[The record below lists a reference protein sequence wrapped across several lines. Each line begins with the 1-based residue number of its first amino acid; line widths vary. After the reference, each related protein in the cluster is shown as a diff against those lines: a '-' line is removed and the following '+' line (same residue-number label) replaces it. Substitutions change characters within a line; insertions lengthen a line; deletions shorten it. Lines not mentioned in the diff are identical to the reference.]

1 MHAELAK
8 GGQQLLKVINRM
20 AVVRHLCSRPGVS
33 RAELAVAVG
42 LTKSTVGASVR
53 DLIAQGWIVERDV
66 VATGDRGRRP
76 TPLFIDE
83 TRLLLLGAEVGI
95 ESVRVIATSL
105 TGDVQA
111 CMLVEHGPDR
121 TAGACIASLAAALLE
136 IQEKF
141 RPERQVV
148 GIGIGLPG
156 GVNQARGV
164 VQFAPNLGWRDVPFA
179 RLLADALRNTAL
191 ADLPLF
197 VQNEA
202 DAAALGE
209 LEFNP
214 SPDANPL
221 VYVSINQGLGAGVI
235 VGDRLL
241 NGSRGYAGE
250 VGHMVLEFNGPRCSC
265 GRLGCAEALIST
277 GALLRGEG
285 DGGAA
290 RSMQDIRARLAQ
302 EDADTLA
309 AVASAGNHL
318 GMLLMNL
325 TAAFDPGCI
334 VLGGAVV
341 EIGDPFLQPALST
354 LSEFSEAGSSPKPAV
369 RTSRFGIDAVAI
381 GAAALVRYRLTRPA
395 LPSPDAM
402 AARADP
408 KEYS

>member
-1 MHAELAK
+1 LHAEWAK
-8 GGQQLLKVINRM
+8 GGQQLLKLINRM
-20 AVVRHLCSRPGVS
+20 AVVRHLCARPGAS
-33 RAELAVAVG
+33 RAELATAIG
-42 LTKSTVGASVR
+42 LTKSTVGACVR
-53 DLIAQGWIVERDV
+53 DLIAQGWVVERDV

-95 ESVRVIATSL
+95 ESMRIIATSL
-105 TGDVQA
+105 TGDVRA
-111 CMLVEHGPDR
+111 CVVVEHGPDR
-121 TAGACIASLAAALLE
+121 TAQACIDSLAAALLE
-136 IQEKF
+136 VQEQF
-141 RPERQVV
+141 SPERQVV

-156 GVNQARGV
+156 GVNHARGV

-179 RLLADALRNTAL
+179 MLLAKALRNNAL

-214 SPDANPL
+214 SPDASPL

-265 GRLGCAEALIST
+265 GRRGCAEALIST
-277 GALLRGEG
+277 GALLRG
-285 DGGAA
+285 DDQGAA
-290 RSMQDIRARLAQ
+290 PPSLKDISSRLV
-302 EDADTLA
+302 EKDAATLKT
-309 AVASAGNHL
+309 VASAGTHL
-318 GMLLMNL
+318 GMLLLNL
-325 TAAFDPGCI
+325 SAAFDPGCI
-334 VLGGAVV
+334 VLGGAAI
-341 EIGDPFLQPALST
+341 EIGDPFLQPALTT
-354 LSEFSEAGSSPKPAV
+354 LTEFSEAGSSPMPSV

-395 LPSPDAM
+395 LPSPNAM
-402 AARADP
+402 AASAGP
-408 KEYS
+408 KEHT